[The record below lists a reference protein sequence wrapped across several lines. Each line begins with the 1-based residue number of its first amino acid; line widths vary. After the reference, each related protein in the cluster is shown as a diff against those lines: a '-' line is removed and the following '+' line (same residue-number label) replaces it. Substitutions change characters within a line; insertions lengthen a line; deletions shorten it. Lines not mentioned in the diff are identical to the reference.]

1 MGETAPL
8 RQHGESSSDTP
19 KPVHTQVPSPT
30 SPPAG
35 APPIPA
41 PAIPVSP
48 IPAQATSPGDAS
60 GRHPG
65 RAQHPGPPMPQGFA
79 AVVLSLC
86 LPATVEA
93 VPRARHA
100 LRGSMREAI
109 PGEPLDV
116 LELLVSELVT
126 NAVQHSPQST
136 TVTVEVLRGER
147 TIRISVTDAGV
158 PLPRQRRAKSAAESS
173 ADEHGR
179 GLLLVEALAESWGS
193 RSVPGGK
200 VVWCDVDALGV

>member
-8 RQHGESSSDTP
+8 RQHGESRSDTP
-19 KPVHTQVPSPT
+19 NPVHTQVHSST
-30 SPPAG
+30 
-35 APPIPA
+35 AP
-41 PAIPVSP
+41 P
-48 IPAQATSPGDAS
+48 IPAQATAAGGAP

-65 RAQHPGPPMPQGFA
+65 QAQHPVPAVPQGSASMVF
-79 AVVLSLC
+79 SLC

-100 LRGSMREAI
+100 LRGSIRGEI

-136 TVTVEVLRGER
+136 TVTVEVLRGDR
-147 TIRISVTDAGV
+147 TIRIAVTDAGAL
-158 PLPRQRRAKSAAESS
+158 LPRPRRAKSVAEAS

-193 RSVPGGK
+193 RPVPGGK
-200 VVWCDVDALGV
+200 VVWCDVDVLRD

>member
-8 RQHGESSSDTP
+8 RQHGESRSDTP
-19 KPVHTQVPSPT
+19 NPVHTQVHSSASP
-30 SPPAG
+30 
-35 APPIPA
+35 
-41 PAIPVSP
+41 P
-48 IPAQATSPGDAS
+48 IPAQATALGGGP

-65 RAQHPGPPMPQGFA
+65 QAQHPVPASPQGS
-79 AVVLSLC
+79 VVFSLC

-100 LRGSMREAI
+100 LRGSIRGDI

-136 TVTVEVLRGER
+136 TVTVEVLRGDR
-147 TIRISVTDAGV
+147 TVRIAVTDAGV
-158 PLPRQRRAKSAAESS
+158 LLPRPRRAKSAAESS

-179 GLLLVEALAESWGS
+179 GLLLVEALAEAWGS
-193 RSVPGGK
+193 RPVPGGK
-200 VVWCDVDALGV
+200 VVWCDVGVFCD